1 MAFVHISALDRLRS
15 SVLNATKNIIYWV
28 LHLDLNNGVFV
39 SDARPLFTGL
49 PINHLFGL
57 CETQQSTSL
66 NGTILVF
73 VSDKNL
79 SCLCGFV
86 LKTFIHLQ
94 RQEALALAVGLG
106 STVDFGMWDETWY
119 TTEFWSSHYR
129 FWYGGRII
137 CSSVQVWER
146 GSLVYLESLKFL
158 LPFFN
163 IICIKAS
170 SHLWIDT
177 CVKDT

>member
-1 MAFVHISALDRLRS
+1 MRRYESILQSVCVKAKKGPSKLHLKLKWPLYIFLHWTDLTLRS

-39 SDARPLFTGL
+39 PDARPLFTGL
-49 PINHLFGL
+49 PINRLFGL
-57 CETQQSTSL
+57 CETQQPTSL

-94 RQEALALAVGLG
+94 RQEALAVGLG
-106 STVDFGMWDETWY
+106 STVDSGMWDET
-119 TTEFWSSHYR
+119 
-129 FWYGGRII
+129 
-137 CSSVQVWER
+137 
-146 GSLVYLESLKFL
+146 
-158 LPFFN
+158 
-163 IICIKAS
+163 
-170 SHLWIDT
+170 
-177 CVKDT
+177 